1 MAVFSTI
8 QNRHFYVVTGKQDP
22 ATVKGYA
29 SAAGYPDAT
38 KAGHTALQII
48 GAHDNPAYGMPAA
61 VTTAQAADAFEF
73 LYVNAIGEITHS
85 DLIWKHSIR
94 SVRLT
99 KAADMEK
106 PLQTFTITRDTSIT
120 AAKGDNKVWYITF
133 RFPAFQNATDEEVQ
147 SKVVSFPWDSND
159 NDWADSAARAINAA
173 FAPKHNMYNKLVVAS
188 KSSANVVQVYAPEG
202 GPFILGQHTN
212 KPTRMEVGA
221 FEIEIFDDA
230 TLNTIPG
237 SNDYRVKTAGTV
249 ADVTSTSPAGTIKN
263 TKAIQDLE
271 WFCMGERGDQFRLAA
286 FPNQIQTPYM
296 VDATKEYDTLDIQ
309 FYFQGEGTRADKS
322 EKHITLVAEA
332 AGSNSVNAAL
342 QAFYDMICGNSS
354 QTEQGGGEPNAE
366 PGEGGNDNR
375 GGK

>member
-85 DLIWKHSIR
+85 DIIWKHSIR
-94 SVRLT
+94 SIRLT
-99 KAADMEK
+99 KAAAMEK
-106 PLQTFTITRDTSIT
+106 PLQTFEISRDTNVVNASAGANI
-120 AAKGDNKVWYITF
+120 VWYITF

-147 SKVVSFPWDSND
+147 SKVVSFPWDTND
-159 NDWADSAARAINAA
+159 ADWATSAEKAINAA
-173 FAPKHNMYNKLVVAS
+173 FAPKHNMYNKLVVAER
-188 KSSANVVQVYAPEG
+188 KSANVVTVYAPEG

-221 FEIEIFDDA
+221 FEVEIFNDP

-249 ADVTSTSPAGTIKN
+249 ADVTATSPKGTIKN
-263 TKAIQDLE
+263 TRTIQDLE

-332 AGSNSVNAAL
+332 AGGNDVNEDL
-342 QAFYDMICGNSS
+342 QAFYDTICGVSEEEVDNGKDGGSS
-354 QTEQGGGEPNAE
+354 EPSGEP
-366 PGEGGNDNR
+366 GN
-375 GGK
+375 